1 MASGDDHGAGRVAQR
16 LWQAAEAVHAVTY
29 FARPVRRAVRA
40 AGAPGFWAGY
50 FGTRLAPL
58 RTADPVLATSV
69 LYVFAAPM
77 VAEHLPPPEDGAA
90 WDAARRAAVSD
101 VLAGLGDGDR
111 PGRDAWAAAAR
122 QVRTLVDA
130 CDVRARPLFAAH
142 AGLPWPDVE
151 ADPWSALWHGV
162 TLLREFRGDGHLHA
176 LAGERLSG
184 CEAMVLALRWRDHG
198 AAADESTAADR
209 GWTADEIAE
218 AYAGLAA
225 RGWVDRHRG
234 LTDAGR
240 HARAAIEAATDARA
254 LPAGVEDTTVAALAD
269 TLAPLAALA
278 LPLIPRRNPI
288 GITGTA

>member
-1 MASGDDHGAGRVAQR
+1 
-16 LWQAAEAVHAVTY
+16 
-29 FARPVRRAVRA
+29 
-40 AGAPGFWAGY
+40 
-50 FGTRLAPL
+50 
-58 RTADPVLATSV
+58 
-69 LYVFAAPM
+69 
-77 VAEHLPPPEDGAA
+77 
-90 WDAARRAAVSD
+90 
-101 VLAGLGDGDR
+101 
-111 PGRDAWAAAAR
+111 
-122 QVRTLVDA
+122 
-130 CDVRARPLFAAH
+130 
-142 AGLPWPDVE
+142 
-151 ADPWSALWHGV
+151 V

-198 AAADESTAADR
+198 
-209 GWTADEIAE
+209 